1 MRSEGTGPLAKAA
14 GLLAVG
20 AVVAAA
26 WLAGRSAWA
35 AQAGFSLLTLAI
47 VIGMLAGNTVYPRVA
62 VRCHAGMLFCK
73 GPLLR
78 LGIMLYGFRLTLGQV
93 LDVGLASFAAD
104 ALMLASTFL
113 LTCWLGLRWL
123 KMERQTVLLMG
134 AGSSIC
140 GAAAVI
146 ATAPVLRAGADRVAV
161 AVATVVIYGT
171 AGIFLY
177 PQMHAW
183 HWWPLSDGQFGV
195 YIGSSVHEVAQVV
208 AAGKAINAEVAD
220 IAVTTKMIRVMMLAP
235 FLLLLSLWL
244 GRRGAPAPQGQ
255 TGQGEKEGEGRIVIP
270 WFAFVFIG
278 VMLFNSLNLLPA
290 AWVAAL
296 VQADTWLLAMAMAAL
311 GLSTHFSA
319 IRQAGIK
326 PLLLGLL
333 VFAWLVG
340 AGGLVQVLLAA

>member
-14 GLLAVG
+14 GLLAVS

-78 LGIMLYGFRLTLGQV
+78 LGIMLYGFRLTLAQV
-93 LDVGLASFAAD
+93 LDVGLASFVAD

-113 LTCWLGLRWL
+113 L

-134 AGSSIC
+134 AGSAIC

-208 AAGKAINAEVAD
+208 AAGKAINAAVAD

-244 GRRGAPAPQGQ
+244 GRRGAPAPQGP
-255 TGQGEKEGEGRIVIP
+255 TGPGAKGGGGRHGIP

-319 IRQAGIK
+319 IRQAGIR

>member
-1 MRSEGTGPLAKAA
+1 M
-14 GLLAVG
+14 
-20 AVVAAA
+20 
-26 WLAGRSAWA
+26 
-35 AQAGFSLLTLAI
+35 
-47 VIGMLAGNTVYPRVA
+47 
-62 VRCHAGMLFCK
+62 
-73 GPLLR
+73 
-78 LGIMLYGFRLTLGQV
+78 
-93 LDVGLASFAAD
+93 
-104 ALMLASTFL
+104 
-113 LTCWLGLRWL
+113 
-123 KMERQTVLLMG
+123 
-134 AGSSIC
+134 
-140 GAAAVI
+140 
-146 ATAPVLRAGADRVAV
+146 
-161 AVATVVIYGT
+161 
-171 AGIFLY
+171 
-177 PQMHAW
+177 
-183 HWWPLSDGQFGV
+183 
-195 YIGSSVHEVAQVV
+195 V
-208 AAGKAINAEVAD
+208 AAGKAINAAVAD

-319 IRQAGIK
+319 IRQAGIR